1 LALDQDRTGAWVIQV
16 LSELRSGAAVF
27 GVHHLEQCPVCGLV
41 YERNPG
47 DTWAFTI
54 FGDRLP
60 VAAVIVLLY
69 FGFVQV
75 HRVLG
80 FALIV
85 AVLLL
90 LVWTSPNR
98 WGAGIALHYLSRICW
113 LDPADPVP
121 AKRGDD
127 LS

>member
-1 LALDQDRTGAWVIQV
+1 MTDRATLCCRLCNHSPLKPV
-16 LSELRSGAAVF
+16 LSLNQTPLAAGPLF
-27 GVHHLEQCPVCGLV
+27 SARFAIAPNTAAGVL
-41 YERNPG
+41 
-47 DTWAFTI
+47 T
-54 FGDRLP
+54 LP
-60 VAAVIVLLY
+60 VAGVIVLLY

-98 WGAGIALHYLSRICW
+98 WGAGIALHYLSRIYW
-113 LDPADPVP
+113 PDPADPVP